1 MKPKHLL
8 FLLTSSLF
16 AACQP
21 QTEVGTEIPM
31 VSLREL
37 ITDPSTLSLNEEVK
51 QVEYIPLRTT
61 EDDQSLIDGVASF
74 AVTSKHVYVYPVKEQ
89 RIVLFNRQG
98 GFIRTLISFGQGAGE
113 FNEMLSDIQVNEERN
128 RLYLFGLMSGV
139 WEYTLEGEFLQ
150 KYEYK
155 QQAIFRRLLT
165 DDRLGAVAFP
175 YQPFRSG
182 SFGLGIFT
190 LKGDTIA
197 MKNNFHASE
206 VAPEKAGFTIRSAA
220 SYTPADNSI
229 LFKMGANDT
238 IFRITDKAI
247 NPACV
252 LQLNNSDKEVR
263 MSIDASDFGS
273 MQDSGSSSDLI
284 ISDIM
289 ETPSCYYFRLRY
301 DEGHF
306 VAALHKKTGK
316 AMIEKC
322 IQPADLETLSGANLL
337 YGMLGTRSYGN
348 FPVWGRM
355 ENDCLVQIITPYEL
369 SLYKETGK
377 ITIPDALQGVGE
389 DDNPIVILYHLK

>member
-1 MKPKHLL
+1 MKPKLLL
-8 FLLTSSLF
+8 FILASSFLT
-16 AACQP
+16 ACQP
-21 QTEVGTEIPM
+21 KSEIGTEIPM
-31 VSLREL
+31 VNLREL
-37 ITDPSTLSLNEEVK
+37 ITNPSTLSLNEEIK

-61 EDDQSLIDGVASF
+61 EDDQSLIDGVTGF
-74 AVTSKHVYVYPVKEQ
+74 GVTSEYIYVYPVKEQ

-98 GFIRTLISFGQGAGE
+98 DFIRTLITFGQGAGE

-139 WEYTLEGEFLQ
+139 WEYTLEGEYLQ

-165 DDRLGAVAFP
+165 ADRLGAVAFP
-175 YQPFRSG
+175 YQPFMSG

-190 LKGDTIA
+190 LQGDTIA

-238 IFRITDKAI
+238 IFRITDKTI
-247 NPACV
+247 DPACV

-273 MQDSGSSSDLI
+273 MQDFGSSSDLI
-284 ISDIM
+284 ISEIM

-301 DEGHF
+301 NEGHF

-322 IQPADLETLSGANLL
+322 IQPADLATLSDANLL
-337 YGMLGTRSYGN
+337 CGMLGTRSYGN

-355 ENDCLVQIITPYEL
+355 ENDCLAQIITPYEL

-377 ITIPDALQGVGE
+377 ITIPDALQEVDE

>member
-8 FLLTSSLF
+8 FLLASSLF

>member
-8 FLLTSSLF
+8 FLLTSSLLT
-16 AACQP
+16 ACQP
-21 QTEVGTEIPM
+21 KAEVGTEIPM
-31 VSLREL
+31 ANLREL
-37 ITDPSTLSLNEEVK
+37 IADPSTLSLNEEIK
-51 QVEYIPLRTT
+51 QVEYIPLRST
-61 EDDQSLIDGVASF
+61 EDEQSLIDGVASF
-74 AVTSKHVYVYPVKEQ
+74 AVTSKHIYVYPVKEQ
-89 RIVLFNRQG
+89 RIALFNRQG
-98 GFIRTLISFGQGAGE
+98 NFIRTLITFGQGPGE
-113 FNEMLSDIQVNEERN
+113 FNDMLSDIQADEERN
-128 RLYLFGLMSGV
+128 RLYLFGLSNSI
-139 WEYTLEGEFLQ
+139 WEYTLEGEYLQ

-155 QQAIFRRLLT
+155 QQAIFQRLLT
-165 DDRLGAVAFP
+165 ADRLGAVAFP
-175 YQPFRSG
+175 YLPFKGG

-190 LKGDTIA
+190 LQGDTIA

-220 SYTPADNSI
+220 SYTSIDNSI

-238 IFRITDKAI
+238 IFRITDKTI
-247 NPACV
+247 NPVCV
-252 LQLNNSDKEVR
+252 LQLDNSDKEVR
-263 MSIDASDFGS
+263 MSIDATDFGS

-284 ISDIM
+284 ISELM
-289 ETPSCYYFRLRY
+289 ETSSCYYFRFRY

-322 IQPADLETLSGANLL
+322 IQPADLATLSGANLL
-337 YGMLGTRSYGN
+337 CGMLGTRSYVN

-355 ENDCLVQIITPYEL
+355 ENDCLAQIITPYEL
-369 SLYKETGK
+369 NLYKETGK